1 MNYDTELFNKLKL
14 FNETHRNKANEIIIG
29 IDAYRYFKNQI
40 KNNNNP
46 DFYKAKFDDKS
57 ILREILGMNIKI
69 DYMIPYIIEIRH
81 NPYLKSSMDFIWLS
95 KEEIESAIPNDELS
109 ALIDNDLKELHNWI
123 KFEEYYKNN
132 KDKEEWLWVRKLIE

>member
-14 FNETHRNKANEIIIG
+14 YNSTHKNKGNEIVMG

-46 DFYKAKFDDKS
+46 DFYKAKFDDRG
-57 ILREILGMNIKI
+57 ILREILGMTIKI

-81 NPYLKSSMDFIWLS
+81 NLYLNDPIGFIWLS
-95 KEEIESAIPNDELS
+95 EEEMKEVDDKLS
-109 ALIDNDLKELHNWI
+109 KMIDNDLKDLHSFLE
-123 KFEEYYKNN
+123 FERYYEDRNN
-132 KDKEEWLWVRKLIE
+132 KEEWLWEEQNI

>member
-14 FNETHRNKANEIIIG
+14 YNSTHRNKGNEIIIG
-29 IDAYRYFKNQI
+29 IDAYRYFKHQI

-46 DFYKAKFDDKS
+46 DFYKAKFDDRG
-57 ILREILGMNIKI
+57 ILREILGMTIKI

-109 ALIDNDLKELHNWI
+109 TLIDDDLKDLHNWI
-123 KFEEYYKNN
+123 EFERYYEDRNN
-132 KDKEEWLWVRKLIE
+132 KEG

>member
-1 MNYDTELFNKLKL
+1 MNYDRELLNKLQLFNSC
-14 FNETHRNKANEIIIG
+14 HRNKANEIIIG
-29 IDAYRYFKNQI
+29 IDAYRYFKHQI

-46 DFYKAKFDDKS
+46 DFYKAKLDDRG
-57 ILREILGMNIKI
+57 ILREILGMVIKI

-95 KEEIESAIPNDELS
+95 KEEIESSIPNDELS
-109 ALIDNDLKELHNWI
+109 ALIDNDLKDLHKFL

-132 KDKEEWLWVRKLIE
+132 KDKEE

>member
-29 IDAYRYFKNQI
+29 IDVYRYFKHQI

-46 DFYKAKFDDKS
+46 DFYKAKFDDRG
-57 ILREILGMNIKI
+57 ILREILGMTIKI

-81 NPYLKSSMDFIWLS
+81 NPYLKSSVDYIWLS
-95 KEEIESAIPNDELS
+95 KKEIESAIPNDELS
-109 ALIDNDLKELHNWI
+109 ALIDDDLKELHNWI

-132 KDKEEWLWVRKLIE
+132 KDKEE

>member
-1 MNYDTELFNKLKL
+1 MNYDSELFNKLKL

-29 IDAYRYFKNQI
+29 IDAYRYFKHQI

-57 ILREILGMNIKI
+57 ILREILGMTIKI

-81 NPYLKSSMDFIWLS
+81 NPYLKSSVDFIWLNEEEMK
-95 KEEIESAIPNDELS
+95 KEIDDELS
-109 ALIDNDLKELHNWI
+109 KMIDNDLKDLHSFLE
-123 KFEEYYKNN
+123 FEKYYEERN
-132 KDKEEWLWVRKLIE
+132 DKEDL

>member
-14 FNETHRNKANEIIIG
+14 YNSTHRNKGNEIIIG
-29 IDAYRYFKNQI
+29 IDAYRYLKNQI

-57 ILREILGMNIKI
+57 ILREILGMTIKI

-81 NPYLKSSMDFIWLS
+81 NPYLKSSVDYIWLS
-95 KEEIESAIPNDELS
+95 EEEMKKEVDDELS
-109 ALIDNDLKELHNWI
+109 KIIDYDLKELHSWI
-123 KFEEYYKNN
+123 EFERYYEDRNN
-132 KDKEEWLWVRKLIE
+132 KEE